1 MSLILRPSP
10 TSSTVVDVRED
21 VTAVS
26 AGSMSVSVHKDYGTF
41 VNGPFSVSA
50 SPTSM
55 TFGGF
60 YKFNPVALSGMPS
73 TIITPV
79 PTFEVTVPT
88 KNIAT
93 QQVLN
98 SIVVSTITGIF

>member
-1 MSLILRPSP
+1 MSLLLRPSP
-10 TSSTVVDVRED
+10 TSSALIDERED
-21 VTAVS
+21 VSAVT

-41 VNGPFSVSA
+41 VNGPLSVSA
-50 SPTSM
+50 SPTSI

-73 TIITPV
+73 TLITPV

-93 QQVLN
+93 QQILN